1 MSKQISIRLI
11 RETDAEAALAVYRP
25 YVLNSV
31 ITFDYEVP
39 SVEEFS
45 EKIRT
50 ITAEYPWL
58 VCEYEGKIAGYAY
71 GSRHR
76 SKAAYQWSP
85 ESTIYV
91 AEEFHGTGIA
101 RILYK
106 TVFEILLLQRFVNV
120 FAGVTLPN
128 PASENFHRSLGF
140 TEIGVFRN
148 IGYKLGKWN
157 DVRWFQLLLSEWK
170 TEPAEPLMIGAVAD
184 TEAFEILMK
193 KANEDLL
200 ALKIAE

>member
-11 RETDAEAALAVYRP
+11 RETDAATALVVYRP

-39 SVEEFS
+39 SAEEFS

-76 SKAAYQWSP
+76 SKAAYEWSP

-101 RILYK
+101 RVLYK

-140 TEIGVFRN
+140 TEIGVFKN

-157 DVRWFQLLLSEWK
+157 DVRWFQLQLSEWK
-170 TEPAEPLMIGAVAD
+170 TEPHEPLMIGAVTA

>member
-1 MSKQISIRLI
+1 MSKPISIRLI

-31 ITFDYEVP
+31 ITFDYDVP

-140 TEIGVFRN
+140 TEIGIFRN

-170 TEPAEPLMIGAVAD
+170 TEPAEPLMIGAVTN

>member
-1 MSKQISIRLI
+1 MNKKISIRLI
-11 RETDAEAALAVYRP
+11 RKTDAAAALAVYRP
-25 YVLNSV
+25 YVQNSV

-39 SVEEFS
+39 SLEEFS

-101 RILYK
+101 RLLYK

-140 TEIGVFRN
+140 TEIGVFKN

-157 DVRWFQLLLSEWK
+157 DVRWFQLQLSEWK
-170 TEPAEPLMIGAVAD
+170 TEPGEPLLIGAVAT
-184 TEAFEILMK
+184 TEAFEKLMQ
-193 KANEDLL
+193 KANEELL